1 MCKESVNKSDH
12 KSIDE
17 LLDEYLEATKG
28 KNHDMEDIM
37 RDSDFLLEL
46 WKKEDTKCVSV
57 TIWS

>member
-12 KSIDE
+12 KSIDK
-17 LLDEYLEATKG
+17 LIDEYLEATKG

-46 WKKEDTKCVSV
+46 WKKEETK
-57 TIWS
+57 